1 MEIGIEEKQ
10 RIEGRDLE
18 SKNMEEINQ
27 QRWEVFKTAWRFG
40 ENEKKKEEK
49 HERLEAKQSLLEK
62 RLLGMVTMNFAFS
75 FFFYNHFTLFF
86 FLQTSWYYLVDW
98 YRQHELLDCFSESDI
113 FTYILS
119 FSPI

>member
-40 ENEKKKEEK
+40 ENKKKKKK

-62 RLLGMVTMNFAFS
+62 RLLSIVTMNFAFS
-75 FFFYNHFTLFF
+75 FFFL
-86 FLQTSWYYLVDW
+86 
-98 YRQHELLDCFSESDI
+98 
-113 FTYILS
+113 
-119 FSPI
+119 